1 MLCLSNLKDQKDD
14 DRLLLLGSEQMFYL
28 CILILVLYIYIY
40 THKYDVLFVLN
51 DNYIRWHMKSILCLS
66 RTLLF
71 SSLKIPQTAGLVFP
85 SQKDAERVQKE
96 KCCVSTQRY
105 TKYVSMNFI
114 LVEVG
119 RSYESF
125 TVHFSALCRR
135 YDTAVENEHLA
146 ELMKAV
152 WRLNGLQGYDTTL
165 YNLRSTRNP
174 LGIHS
179 DRCGSHFHFAIRAN
193 VLRNFQVME
202 CHCMEMIT
210 ISGAFE
216 SRVSVRGSAMS
227 SCGPCWVLLLA
238 ESQSCWNIERTEPF
252 SQALTFRPERCWA
265 QGRCRALWVSL
276 GPLFQNI
283 SWNLFEIKKFPCES
297 SQVQRVAFTLNSPP
311 TSQVWRRVKKRGFLE
326 TRWYAGRP

>member
-1 MLCLSNLKDQKDD
+1 
-14 DRLLLLGSEQMFYL
+14 
-28 CILILVLYIYIY
+28 
-40 THKYDVLFVLN
+40 
-51 DNYIRWHMKSILCLS
+51 MKSIPCLS

-71 SSLKIPQTAGLVFP
+71 SSLKIPQAAGLVFP

-152 WRLNGLQGYDTTL
+152 WRLNGLQGYDTTNIQPI

-179 DRCGSHFHFAIRAN
+179 EST
-193 VLRNFQVME
+193 RN
-202 CHCMEMIT
+202 
-210 ISGAFE
+210 
-216 SRVSVRGSAMS
+216 
-227 SCGPCWVLLLA
+227 P
-238 ESQSCWNIERTEPF
+238 
-252 SQALTFRPERCWA
+252 
-265 QGRCRALWVSL
+265 L
-276 GPLFQNI
+276 GPLWITFPFCDSCKRFAQL
-283 SWNLFEIKKFPCES
+283 SGCGVPLHGDDYNLRCI
-297 SQVQRVAFTLNSPP
+297 
-311 TSQVWRRVKKRGFLE
+311 
-326 TRWYAGRP
+326 

>member
-1 MLCLSNLKDQKDD
+1 
-14 DRLLLLGSEQMFYL
+14 
-28 CILILVLYIYIY
+28 
-40 THKYDVLFVLN
+40 
-51 DNYIRWHMKSILCLS
+51 MKSIPCLS

-71 SSLKIPQTAGLVFP
+71 SSLKIPQAAGLVFP

-152 WRLNGLQGYDTTL
+152 WRLNGLQGYDTTNIQPI

-179 DRCGSHFHFAIRAN
+179 ESTRNPLGIHSESTRNPLGIHSESTRTVVDHISI
-193 VLRNFQVME
+193 LRFVQTF
-202 CHCMEMIT
+202 C
-210 ISGAFE
+210 A
-216 SRVSVRGSAMS
+216 
-227 SCGPCWVLLLA
+227 
-238 ESQSCWNIERTEPF
+238 
-252 SQALTFRPERCWA
+252 TFR
-265 QGRCRALWVSL
+265 LWS
-276 GPLFQNI
+276 
-283 SWNLFEIKKFPCES
+283 
-297 SQVQRVAFTLNSPP
+297 ATA
-311 TSQVWRRVKKRGFLE
+311 WR
-326 TRWYAGRP
+326 

>member
-1 MLCLSNLKDQKDD
+1 M
-14 DRLLLLGSEQMFYL
+14 
-28 CILILVLYIYIY
+28 
-40 THKYDVLFVLN
+40 T
-51 DNYIRWHMKSILCLS
+51 SIPCLS
-66 RTLLF
+66 RTFLF

-179 DRCGSHFHFAIRAN
+179 ESTRTVVDHISILPCKRFAQLPGCGVPLHGDDYNLRCI
-193 VLRNFQVME
+193 
-202 CHCMEMIT
+202 
-210 ISGAFE
+210 
-216 SRVSVRGSAMS
+216 
-227 SCGPCWVLLLA
+227 
-238 ESQSCWNIERTEPF
+238 
-252 SQALTFRPERCWA
+252 
-265 QGRCRALWVSL
+265 
-276 GPLFQNI
+276 
-283 SWNLFEIKKFPCES
+283 
-297 SQVQRVAFTLNSPP
+297 
-311 TSQVWRRVKKRGFLE
+311 
-326 TRWYAGRP
+326 

>member
-51 DNYIRWHMKSILCLS
+51 DNYIRWHIKSILCLS

-179 DRCGSHFHFAIRAN
+179 ESTRTVVDH
-193 VLRNFQVME
+193 
-202 CHCMEMIT
+202 
-210 ISGAFE
+210 ISI
-216 SRVSVRGSAMS
+216 
-227 SCGPCWVLLLA
+227 L
-238 ESQSCWNIERTEPF
+238 PF
-252 SQALTFRPERCWA
+252 VQMFCATFR
-265 QGRCRALWVSL
+265 LWS
-276 GPLFQNI
+276 
-283 SWNLFEIKKFPCES
+283 
-297 SQVQRVAFTLNSPP
+297 ATA
-311 TSQVWRRVKKRGFLE
+311 WR
-326 TRWYAGRP
+326 

>member
-1 MLCLSNLKDQKDD
+1 M
-14 DRLLLLGSEQMFYL
+14 
-28 CILILVLYIYIY
+28 Y

-51 DNYIRWHMKSILCLS
+51 DNYIRWHMTSIPCLS
-66 RTLLF
+66 RTFLF

-96 KCCVSTQRY
+96 KCCVSTQKY

-179 DRCGSHFHFAIRAN
+179 DRCGSHFHFAVQTFCATFRLWSATAWRR
-193 VLRNFQVME
+193 LQSQVHLKVE
-202 CHCMEMIT
+202 
-210 ISGAFE
+210 SVFE
-216 SRVSVRGSAMS
+216 VQP
-227 SCGPCWVLLLA
+227 CGPC
-238 ESQSCWNIERTEPF
+238 
-252 SQALTFRPERCWA
+252 
-265 QGRCRALWVSL
+265 
-276 GPLFQNI
+276 
-283 SWNLFEIKKFPCES
+283 
-297 SQVQRVAFTLNSPP
+297 
-311 TSQVWRRVKKRGFLE
+311 
-326 TRWYAGRP
+326 